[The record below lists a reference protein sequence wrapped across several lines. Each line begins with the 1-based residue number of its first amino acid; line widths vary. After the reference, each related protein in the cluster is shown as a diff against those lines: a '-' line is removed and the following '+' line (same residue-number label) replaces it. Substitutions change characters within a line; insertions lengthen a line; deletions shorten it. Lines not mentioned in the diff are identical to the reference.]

1 MLSPH
6 AEKWGDRSTPVTAH
20 AIQYVCLSDDV
31 EWNVYLI
38 CTYIR
43 NTVWQHNIL
52 VMLLC
57 INTSDIDVMIIMYK
71 WCQQRWSHVPH

>member
-38 CTYIR
+38 LYIHPEYSVA
-43 NTVWQHNIL
+43 T
-52 VMLLC
+52 
-57 INTSDIDVMIIMYK
+57 
-71 WCQQRWSHVPH
+71 